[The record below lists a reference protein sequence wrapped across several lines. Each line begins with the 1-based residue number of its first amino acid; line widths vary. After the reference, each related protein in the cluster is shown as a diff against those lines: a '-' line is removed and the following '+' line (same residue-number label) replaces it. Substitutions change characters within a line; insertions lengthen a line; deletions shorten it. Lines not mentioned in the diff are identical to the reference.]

1 MKKLLN
7 LSITSNKK
15 LNFAKDKFQA
25 LIVGVSDSKTLNG
38 DIKNIDNATNG
49 LIKKLI
55 SREELTGKIGNSVY
69 LPTLNGIKADKT
81 YFIGTGGKNK
91 KISEVEFF
99 KICQSISSAALSSKN
114 SSIKVIIPEILVEN
128 RDTNWTME
136 VLGRHLESS
145 SYQYFF
151 KGKKDQPKNVLKKI
165 EIFIES
171 KKSNLSGS
179 LKKGRIVGS
188 GTNFSKELANTP
200 ANICTPSHLA
210 NQARQLARNFP
221 TIKTKILGEKEMK
234 KLGMDCLLSVGNGS
248 AQESKFIIMNYAGG
262 KKADKPHIIVGKG
275 ITFDTG
281 GISIKPARAMDEM
294 KYDMS
299 GAASVLGTMRA
310 IAELKPNKNII
321 GIIASAE
328 NMPSSTA
335 TKPGD
340 VVKTMS
346 GQTVEILN
354 TDAEGRLVLCDA
366 LTYVE
371 RFKPASVIDIATLT
385 GACVVALGNEAT
397 GLLANDQKLADKIL
411 TSGITSGDKAWQL
424 PLWDEYQGALK
435 SRYADIANIG
445 GQAGTIT
452 AACFLSRFTDKY
464 KWAHLDIA
472 GTAYGIGGQKVS
484 SGRPVPLL
492 SEYLLSA

>member
-7 LSITSNKK
+7 QSISSNKK
-15 LNFAKDKFQA
+15 LNFKKDKFQT
-25 LIVGVSDSKTLNG
+25 LIIGVSEAKTLDGDLKVINEVSNG
-38 DIKNIDNATNG
+38 T
-49 LIKKLI
+49 IKKLI
-55 SREELTGKIGNSVY
+55 SREEITGKIGNSVY
-69 LPTLNGIKADKT
+69 LPAISGVNAEKS
-81 YFIGTGGKNK
+81 YFVGTGKKNK
-91 KISEVEFF
+91 KISEVDYF
-99 KICQSISSAALSSKN
+99 KICQSISSAALASK
-114 SSIKVIIPEILVEN
+114 SASVKIIIPEVSVEN
-128 RDTNWTME
+128 RDTSWTVE
-136 VLGRHLESS
+136 VLGRHLEAS

-151 KGKKDQPKNVLKKI
+151 KGKKNQPKNVLKKV
-165 EIFIES
+165 EIFMDS
-171 KKSNLSGS
+171 KKAGLSGA
-179 LKKGRIVGS
+179 LKKGQIIGAGS
-188 GTNFSKELANTP
+188 NFSKELANTP
-200 ANICTPSHLA
+200 ANICTPTHLA
-210 NQARQLARNFP
+210 NQARALSRTFSAV
-221 TIKTKILGEKEMK
+221 KTKVLGEKEMK

-248 AQESKFIIMNYAGG
+248 VQESKLIIMNYAGG
-262 KKADKPHIIVGKG
+262 KKDEQPHVIVGKG

-281 GISIKPARAMDEM
+281 GISIKPSRAMDEM

-310 IAELKPNKNII
+310 IAEIKPKKNII
-321 GIIASAE
+321 GVIASAE
-328 NMPSSTA
+328 NMPSGTA

-340 VVKTMS
+340 VVSTMS

-385 GACVVALGNEAT
+385 GAVIVALGHEAT
-397 GLLANDQKLADKIL
+397 GVMSNDQKLADKIL
-411 TSGITSGDKAWQL
+411 SSGIASGDKAWQL
-424 PLWDEYQGALK
+424 PLWDEYQGGLK

-445 GQAGTIT
+445 GSAGTIT
-452 AACFLSRFTDKY
+452 AACFLSRFTEKY

-492 SEYLLSA
+492 SEYLLTA